1 MQRNKPQIAG
11 SRITP
16 DAEQSPTLEPLSVLA
31 CEVPNAIT
39 PSPQYWH
46 AQDLASVLHRDFEV
60 LKEQRDFKAM
70 RGRFYILA
78 HYYARTMGILRQAL
92 ARGKTPL
99 IDVALHNLVALHQP
113 LHHMHELAPANVPFV
128 LTLDTYTRRRLVEDS
143 IMEILLE
150 ASEPLALET
159 IVGLVNEL
167 HVMADVKSDIVRKHL
182 DNLIQKG
189 HVDRGDNGYVRTKR
203 RYSSMNLDRG
213 SLQALLGQSLYRE
226 FERGGF
232 HGLSSIADR
241 KEAFREFFKRFT
253 GCGTDMAEMFIAVA
267 SELLGPP
274 SSSPDVAHRRHADL
288 IDSLYPRPYQR
299 AAYTI
304 FRGYGY
310 QGQVIEAPTG
320 SGKTMIGMMCIQDW
334 LRTLS
339 PGESIL
345 ILVPTINY
353 EQQWIAEVCYKHAG
367 LRLSPDEL
375 FAGTPAMLDSER
387 ERAGVAPT
395 VLVMTYAALAQLGSP
410 AGKGGF
416 DRASVEKYLQG
427 TNIRYVIL
435 DEVHK
440 VAEDLKSVSADVA
453 RLLVDWLRDG
463 SLYGLIGFSGTA
475 AAYRMRFTRLGLQL
489 IYTVLPADLIVYG
502 FVAPFTERGVPFSYS
517 DREKRVFN
525 LLEKYKALLRDFI
538 ELIGS
543 DTLRKWFAE
552 IPIEDRLIIGRD
564 ILKMY
569 KGRTDQPE
577 ALAKRYKQWE
587 DNEQFGL
594 AESPLISIVQIAK
607 KLSDVSLVEQRLTSL
622 PADKQQKRRERFQQ
636 LLLDIEEIRDE
647 LRELVHLP
655 RLAARLSVTHFGYVL
670 DSEVLGRLSARAS
683 SRSPSSEQVKD
694 ILATSIVGLYFSLR
708 SFYVHVGEGRVDSI
722 KALINA
728 ENSVRP
734 VSGVVVFDKGTRIQR
749 GNGVVA
755 PSYAGVAGVFA
766 QMLGTAGIWPM
777 AVLSSEIYLPWS
789 DTNTIPSQ
797 IAKHIKTEI
806 MSSELSDA
814 LFDLLTQGVAIPDRK
829 RDELH
834 DQYRTLLADYVHSL
848 SEIGASRPRE
858 FNRKVLRRFRRAVN
872 KAKLGGAGERLK
884 SRLAPNNYHIRKW
897 EAVFFDYALIAA
909 RFLKARPA
917 ELRQAS
923 GAHQR
928 FFVVTMPQGER
939 KQLMYDLTSR
949 IVDATELPIN
959 VVIVSAWAR
968 TGWNVVRPNVLI
980 DATATRD
987 PTAWQQLRGR
997 AMRATHTWDKD
1008 CYEMM
1013 MRLLSSQIGDS
1024 KENSMITRE
1033 MGAEESQQILEV
1045 TDTLDERA
1053 QKLLFEAHEIS
1064 QSFAERED
1072 SRAAREE
1079 AIIAKIATGKLS
1091 RLSEQEKEQLA
1102 VELMFARNK
1111 VTHIYE
1117 LVKAYGSPA
1126 QIRFDRSLQ
1135 RWQRVKHIAAKH
1147 RREYSVN
1154 PVTGEYGA
1162 GERHAPLAYVFDP
1175 RDNLPSQLQDYIVT
1189 ELKGTDQLVARWW
1202 IDSAIS
1208 ERRPK
1213 TRPA

>member
-1 MQRNKPQIAG
+1 
-11 SRITP
+11 
-16 DAEQSPTLEPLSVLA
+16 
-31 CEVPNAIT
+31 
-39 PSPQYWH
+39 
-46 AQDLASVLHRDFEV
+46 
-60 LKEQRDFKAM
+60 
-70 RGRFYILA
+70 
-78 HYYARTMGILRQAL
+78 
-92 ARGKTPL
+92 
-99 IDVALHNLVALHQP
+99 
-113 LHHMHELAPANVPFV
+113 
-128 LTLDTYTRRRLVEDS
+128 
-143 IMEILLE
+143 MEILLE

-288 IDSLYPRPYQR
+288 IGSPYPRPYQR
-299 AAYTI
+299 TAYTI

-353 EQQWIAEVCYKHAG
+353 EQQWIAELCYKHTG

-387 ERAGVAPT
+387 ERAGFAPT

-416 DRASVEKYLQG
+416 DSASVEKYLQG

-440 VAEDLKSVSADVA
+440 VVEDLKSVSADVA

-517 DREKRVFN
+517 DREKRVIN
-525 LLEKYKALLRDFI
+525 LLEKYKTLLRDFI
-538 ELIGS
+538 DLIGS
-543 DTLRKWFAE
+543 DALRKWFAE
-552 IPIEDRLIIGRD
+552 IPIGERLIIGRD
-564 ILKMY
+564 VLKMY
-569 KGRTDQPE
+569 RGRTDQRD

-587 DNEQFGL
+587 SNEQLGL
-594 AESPLISIVQIAK
+594 AELPLISIVQIAK
-607 KLSDVSLVEQRLTSL
+607 KLSDVSLIELRLISL
-622 PADKQQKRRERFQQ
+622 PADEQQKRRERFQQ
-636 LLLDIEEIRDE
+636 VLLDIEETRKE

-655 RLAARLSVTHFGYVL
+655 RLAARLSVAHFGYVL
-670 DSEVLGRLSARAS
+670 DSDVLERLSAQAS
-683 SRSPSSEQVKD
+683 PGSSSSEQIKD
-694 ILATSIVGLYFSLR
+694 TLATSIVGLYFSLR
-708 SFYVHVGEGRVDSI
+708 SFYVQVGEGRVDSI

-728 ENSVRP
+728 ENAARA
-734 VSGVVVFDKGTRIQR
+734 VSGVVVFDKGTRIR
-749 GNGVVA
+749 GGNGVVA

-766 QMLGTAGIWPM
+766 QMLGNTGVWPM
-777 AVLSSEIYLPWS
+777 AVLSSEMYLPWS
-789 DTNTIPSQ
+789 DTNTVPSQ

-806 MSSELSDA
+806 MSSELGEA
-814 LFDLLTQGVAIPDRK
+814 LFDLLTQGVAIADRR

-834 DQYRTLLADYVHSL
+834 DQFRGLLADYVHSL
-848 SEIGASRPRE
+848 SEIGAARPGE

-872 KAKLGGAGERLK
+872 KAKLGGAGEKLK
-884 SRLAPNNYHIRKW
+884 SRLAPTNYHIRKW
-897 EAVFFDYALIAA
+897 EGVFFDYALIAA

-939 KQLMYDLTSR
+939 KQLMYELTSR

-959 VVIVSAWAR
+959 VVIVSSWAR
-968 TGWNVVRPNVLI
+968 TGWNVVTPNVLI

-997 AMRATHTWDKD
+997 AMRATHTWNKD
-1008 CYEMM
+1008 CYEVM

-1024 KENSMITRE
+1024 TENSTVTRE
-1033 MGAEESQQILEV
+1033 IGAGGTQQRLDV
-1045 TDTLDERA
+1045 TDTLNERA
-1053 QKLLFEAHEIS
+1053 QRLLLEAHEIS
-1064 QSFAERED
+1064 QSFAKRED
-1072 SRAAREE
+1072 RVAREDV
-1079 AIIAKIATGKLS
+1079 IVAKIATGKLS

-1102 VELMFARNK
+1102 AELMFARNK

-1117 LVKAYGSPA
+1117 LVKAYGSSA
-1126 QIRFDRSLQ
+1126 QIRFDRSSE
-1135 RWQRVKHIAAKH
+1135 RWQRAKHIAAKH

-1162 GERHAPLAYVFDP
+1162 GERHAPLAYVLDP
-1175 RDNLPSQLQDYIVT
+1175 RDNLPSQLQGYIVN
-1189 ELKGTDQLVARWW
+1189 ELKGTDQLVVRWW
-1202 IDSAIS
+1202 IDSVIS
-1208 ERRPK
+1208 EKRPK
-1213 TRPA
+1213 TSPA